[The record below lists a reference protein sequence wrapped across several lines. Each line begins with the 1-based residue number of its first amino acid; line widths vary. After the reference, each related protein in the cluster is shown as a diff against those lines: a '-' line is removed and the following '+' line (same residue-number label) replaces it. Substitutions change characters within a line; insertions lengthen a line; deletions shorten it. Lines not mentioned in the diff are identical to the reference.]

1 MSIAVD
7 IITAGVDLVTV
18 PAECRRR
25 QRMYA
30 MRAAHVMAQYVPIE
44 EGTLRGSE
52 KLSSDY
58 DLGILTWN
66 TPYAA
71 RQYYEPMNHT
81 DPATT
86 DHWDEKCQRENGDD
100 LREFARQL
108 FMEY

>member
-7 IITAGVDLVTV
+7 IITAGVDLVTA

-58 DLGILTWN
+58 DLGIIGKSREWLSERLTRRHVKIEDVVLF
-66 TPYAA
+66 TV
-71 RQYYEPMNHT
+71 
-81 DPATT
+81 D
-86 DHWDEKCQRENGDD
+86 DSGKEN
-100 LREFARQL
+100 LIKRK
-108 FMEY
+108 